1 MQLIIFSVFADGGIR
16 MSVSSE
22 LIFSIVIQLIAV
34 GIFIGVYKATVAFM
48 QLQIKELKEDMR
60 KYNNMLE
67 RLIKVEQ
74 KADAAHQRIDDI
86 LGEQ

>member
-1 MQLIIFSVFADGGIR
+1 MGVFEMNISA
-16 MSVSSE
+16 E
-22 LIFSIVIQLIAV
+22 LVFSIVIQLIAV
-34 GIFIGVYKATVAFM
+34 GIFIGVYKATVSFM

-74 KADAAHQRIDDI
+74 KAEAAHQRIDDFI
-86 LGEQ
+86 EVDK